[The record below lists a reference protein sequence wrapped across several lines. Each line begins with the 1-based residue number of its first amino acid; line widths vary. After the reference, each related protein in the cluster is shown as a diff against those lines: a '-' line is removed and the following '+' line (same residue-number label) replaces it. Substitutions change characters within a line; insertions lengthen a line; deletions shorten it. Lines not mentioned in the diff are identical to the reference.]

1 MASRKFRRSQG
12 DIAFDD
18 DIILDV
24 AEELGFTT
32 QQISHVFAAIFKDI
46 RKIIKNP
53 EVHGFYLPH
62 LGYMNFK
69 SEYARKELERFD
81 NQKKLYPV
89 SSLKRE
95 RMNTLRTQ
103 VENFDKFYKEK
114 VSPDMS
120 VKCPHKYK
128 SIIQCSYI
136 RHNHTLEELEE
147 LHNSR

>member
-24 AEELGFTT
+24 AEELGFTV
-32 QQISHVFAAIFKDI
+32 QQVSHVFASIFKDI
-46 RKIIKNP
+46 RKMIQNP
-53 EVHGFYLPH
+53 ELHGFYLPH

-81 NQKKLYPV
+81 NQKKIYPV

-95 RMNTLRTQ
+95 RMEALRQQ
-103 VENFDKFYKEK
+103 VANFDKFFNEK
-114 VSPDMS
+114 ASPDLS
-120 VKCPHKYK
+120 IKCPHKYK
-128 SIIQCSYI
+128 SVLHCTYI

-147 LHNSR
+147 IHNSR